1 MDKRKKNALFALL
14 SLIGMA
20 LFVFMLFELYTL
32 REYRTSEE
40 VFLENGVRW
49 QLGYAPNIRSLDIC
63 DNSGTFPPILSKLP
77 NLTVLRLTS
86 EKPFRPEDKNFEH
99 VKQLNLLYISAPSI
113 DIASTRLYDIK
124 IIMLE
129 PLETGEIPD
138 IPEDSKV
145 KNLFILAGGLSKLP
159 HIPPHTLEVL
169 RISGTTL
176 EDFSGICVPGIKSL
190 CIENNPHAQWQKNV
204 AQMNELGSLTWRNN
218 ALDHYPQELSELTK
232 LTSLSLSKNNITAI
246 PETWIPNHP
255 QLIANMLDNLN
266 SGGCLAVQI
275 PLTDNMPMYRILSDL
290 VKDSKW
296 SSRISGIREFHSLKT
311 EDYYDLLV
319 SLSTGFV
326 IWETSY
332 VQTVAGYDGVIEWY
346 RGSGL
351 RPYLA
356 ALEQAAQKEFIDT
369 IKQRLHD
376 FYSTQS
382 NGMLMM
388 RFPRLF
394 FVAYR

>member
-63 DNSGTFPPILSKLP
+63 DNSGTFPSILSKLP

-86 EKPFRPEDKNFEH
+86 EKPFRPEDKDFEH
-99 VKQLNLLYISAPSI
+99 VKQLNHLYLSAPSI

-246 PETWIPNHP
+246 PETA
-255 QLIANMLDNLN
+255 QLPPKLKLLYLN
-266 SGGCLAVQI
+266 NNA
-275 PLTDNMPMYRILSDL
+275 
-290 VKDSKW
+290 
-296 SSRISGIREFHSLKT
+296 
-311 EDYYDLLV
+311 
-319 SLSTGFV
+319 
-326 IWETSY
+326 
-332 VQTVAGYDGVIEWY
+332 
-346 RGSGL
+346 
-351 RPYLA
+351 LA
-356 ALEQAAQKEFIDT
+356 ALPADFFKGIPLDSLQLHGNRLTALPQVMPIHLREIDLSGNPLEDITPLNTLNNLEEVTLPESQRDLLDVET
-369 IKQRLHD
+369 IKANNPAVKI
-376 FYSTQS
+376 TWE
-382 NGMLMM
+382 
-388 RFPRLF
+388 
-394 FVAYR
+394 